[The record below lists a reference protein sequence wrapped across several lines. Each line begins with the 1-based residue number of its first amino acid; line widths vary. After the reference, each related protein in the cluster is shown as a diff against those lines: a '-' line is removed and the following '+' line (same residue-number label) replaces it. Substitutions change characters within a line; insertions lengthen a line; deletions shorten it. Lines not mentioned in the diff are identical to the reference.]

1 MMNWNKN
8 IAKLTLPTPFPIGD
22 VNVYVVKGDA
32 LTLFDTGVKT
42 KESKEALVYQLAELG
57 LCITDIEQVVLTHH
71 HPDHAAALDFF
82 EQDVPVYGHPNNQR
96 WLDWS
101 DEFIERHNHFF
112 LHYAQQLGVAEE
124 LIEQMFHKY
133 KERECLSKRTLSQT
147 LLEGDDIPGLPDW
160 KAVETLGHAQSHLSF
175 YRETDGVFI
184 GGDLLM
190 ARVSPNPI
198 MEPPLVAGGER
209 PKSLLQH
216 NQSLKKVVEMPISL
230 VQSGHGADI
239 IDVKEL
245 VDSRMARQHNRA
257 MQIKKMLEQQPLTA
271 FDICQQ
277 VFPKVYQHQIGLT
290 MSETIGQ
297 LDYLQDLGEIY
308 SETESG
314 LIRFLVR

>member
-1 MMNWNKN
+1 MLNWNKN

-57 LCITDIEQVVLTHH
+57 LRITDIEQVVLTHH

-96 WLDWS
+96 WLDWNA
-101 DEFIERHNHFF
+101 EFIERHNHFF
-112 LHYAQQLGVAEE
+112 LDYAQKLSVAEE
-124 LIEQMFHKY
+124 LIEQMFHKH

-147 LLEGDDIPGLPDW
+147 LLEGDDIPGLPNW

-175 YRETDGVFI
+175 YREMDGVFI

-216 NQSLKKVVEMPISL
+216 NQSLKKIVEIPISL
-230 VQSGHGADI
+230 VYSGHGADI
-239 IDVKEL
+239 VDVKEL

-277 VFPKVYQHQIGLT
+277 VFPKVYQREIGLT
-290 MSETIGQ
+290 MSEIIGQ
-297 LDYLQDLGEIY
+297 LDYLQDLGEIRC
-308 SETESG
+308 ETESS